1 MFGKGF
7 KKTAMISV
15 SIGILSV
22 LTGIVISYVMNLAP
36 GGTIVL
42 VSVTIFL
49 AAIITR
55 DLNKRTM
62 TGSRQKKIRSLQ

>member
-1 MFGKGF
+1 
-7 KKTAMISV
+7 
-15 SIGILSV
+15 
-22 LTGIVISYVMNLAP
+22 MNLAP

-42 VSVTIFL
+42 VSVTVFL

-62 TGSRQKKIRSLQ
+62 TGEQTEENTKPSITVRSPLTGIRTT

>member
-1 MFGKGF
+1 
-7 KKTAMISV
+7 
-15 SIGILSV
+15 
-22 LTGIVISYVMNLAP
+22 MNLAP

-42 VSVTIFL
+42 VSVTVFL

-62 TGSRQKKIRSLQ
+62 TGEQTEENTKPSITVRSPLTDIRTIVHL